1 MLYEDE
7 GVGEDVIC
15 SAVEPSCPECPPGE
29 DSVSSMPAC
38 MSEDE
43 GPEDENANMIATCIG
58 HIRHL
63 NEKGHRFG
71 RDCYLEFWTD
81 VLGMVSL
88 VEVATKRSR
97 V

>member
-7 GVGEDVIC
+7 GVGEDGIC

-43 GPEDENANMIATCIG
+43 PLG
-58 HIRHL
+58 
-63 NEKGHRFG
+63 
-71 RDCYLEFWTD
+71 D
-81 VLGMVSL
+81 VNVRAVYDPTGCFTSIL
-88 VEVATKRSR
+88 VGVMSELPTARGAMLKA
-97 V
+97 

>member
-38 MSEDE
+38 MSKDE
-43 GPEDENANMIATCIG
+43 LLG
-58 HIRHL
+58 
-63 NEKGHRFG
+63 
-71 RDCYLEFWTD
+71 D
-81 VLGMVSL
+81 VLP
-88 VEVATKRSR
+88 ATPVVPNVLYTICEQDGNLQDEPSGD
-97 V
+97 VLDGP